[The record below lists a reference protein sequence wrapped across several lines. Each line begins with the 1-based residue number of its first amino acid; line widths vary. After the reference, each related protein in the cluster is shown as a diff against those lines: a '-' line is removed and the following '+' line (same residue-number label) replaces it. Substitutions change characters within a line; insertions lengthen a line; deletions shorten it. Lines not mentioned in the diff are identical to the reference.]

1 MKNFVVLV
9 LVVVLQVIGNV
20 LLSRGMRQVGDAGV
34 LKPANLLDF
43 GLQTVSNPWVL
54 LGVALLIGFFILYLT
69 ALSRLELS
77 FVLPMTAATYVLTA
91 LFSWLILHESISPA
105 RWAGTF
111 AVTVGILLVGAS
123 EQRAAKQRTEALEA
137 AD

>member
-1 MKNFVVLV
+1 MKNFVVLA

-20 LLSRGMRQVGDAGV
+20 LLSRGMRQVGRAGE
-34 LKPANLLDF
+34 LTP
-43 GLQTVSNPWVL
+43 LQFALHTVSNPWVW
-54 LGVALLIGFFILYLT
+54 LGVGLLIAFFGLYLT

-91 LFSWLILHESISPA
+91 LFSWLILHEAISPV
-105 RWAGTF
+105 RWTGTV

-123 EQRAAKQRTEALEA
+123 ERRGTEPKPGEQAA

>member
-1 MKNFVVLV
+1 MTNFVVLA
-9 LVVVLQVIGNV
+9 LVVALQVVGNV
-20 LLSRGMRQVGDAGV
+20 FLNRGMRQVGDSGV
-34 LKPANLLDF
+34 LTPANLLDF
-43 GLQTVSNPWVL
+43 GLHTVGNPWVL
-54 LGVALLIGFFILYLT
+54 AGVALLIAFFILYLT

-91 LFSWLILHESISPA
+91 LFSWLILHETISPA

-111 AVTVGILLVGAS
+111 AVTVGILLVGAG
-123 EQRAAKQRTEALEA
+123 ERRASKQKAEAQEA

>member
-1 MKNFVVLV
+1 MKNFVVLA

-20 LLSRGMRQVGDAGV
+20 LLSRGMRQVGAGA
-34 LKPANLLDF
+34 LSRSTLLDF
-43 GLQTVSNPWVL
+43 ALRTVSNPWVL
-54 LGVALLIGFFILYLT
+54 AGVGLLIAFFVLYLT

-91 LFSWLILHESISPA
+91 LFAWLILHETISPG

-111 AVTVGILLVGAS
+111 AVTVGILMVGTS
-123 EQRAAKQRTEALEA
+123 EQRAAKRKAGEQVA